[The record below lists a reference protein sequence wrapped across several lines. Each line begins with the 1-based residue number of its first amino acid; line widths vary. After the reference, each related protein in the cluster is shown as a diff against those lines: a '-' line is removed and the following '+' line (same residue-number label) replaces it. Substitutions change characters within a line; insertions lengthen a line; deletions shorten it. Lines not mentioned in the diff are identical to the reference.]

1 MIIAILII
9 IFTISYIVACMFGAI
24 IYKFSFPVLLIC
36 GPILTGAIVKIYNQT
51 KKYGMKSVFRF
62 SHNSTENE
70 QMNLVEHILNKQQGT
85 HIIKIDDSKLICVS
99 TSGIYLIK
107 ILEYAGRIEG
117 NETDE
122 TFILKDNGTTR
133 ISNFFLELKELE
145 EQIPYSIQK
154 IIIKKEICMLDS
166 SYSREYQVIGIHH
179 FHFEFQKMNKEIQY
193 TEEVVESIYEE
204 IKQMSKNVKLQ

>member
-70 QMNLVEHILNKQQGT
+70 QMNLVEHILNKQQIT
-85 HIIKIDDSKLICVS
+85 HIS
-99 TSGIYLIK
+99 TI
-107 ILEYAGRIEG
+107 
-117 NETDE
+117 
-122 TFILKDNGTTR
+122 
-133 ISNFFLELKELE
+133 
-145 EQIPYSIQK
+145 
-154 IIIKKEICMLDS
+154 
-166 SYSREYQVIGIHH
+166 
-179 FHFEFQKMNKEIQY
+179 
-193 TEEVVESIYEE
+193 
-204 IKQMSKNVKLQ
+204 